1 MLRKYFD
8 QYSRLLSSSYC
19 DLLFGFSAFS
29 SWPSLEIGSYF
40 WLQLEAEAEAKT
52 MIFEAISIF
61 ESYIKQETVSFITQ
75 NRASIKKQCCTSFPF
90 ELFFFHATSAISKVY
105 LNPYRNSDWA
115 QKWILALKKS
125 TQAASSSSS
134 CMEDVVLG
142 TSSSLIVDYVLT
154 LL

>member
-52 MIFEAISIF
+52 MIFEGQYQYLRAIL
-61 ESYIKQETVSFITQ
+61 
-75 NRASIKKQCCTSFPF
+75 NRKHFP
-90 ELFFFHATSAISKVY
+90 S
-105 LNPYRNSDWA
+105 
-115 QKWILALKKS
+115 
-125 TQAASSSSS
+125 
-134 CMEDVVLG
+134 
-142 TSSSLIVDYVLT
+142 
-154 LL
+154 